1 MGLIIILTS
10 LIIVSFAIA
19 ILIKVEINRG
29 DKFAQGIFVQ
39 YGTVIDDDAVEERN
53 GGFGSTNK

>member
-19 ILIKVEINRG
+19 ILIKVEKRKNE
-29 DKFAQGIFVQ
+29 K
-39 YGTVIDDDAVEERN
+39 N
-53 GGFGSTNK
+53 SKNM

>member
-19 ILIKVEINRG
+19 ILIKVE
-29 DKFAQGIFVQ
+29 K
-39 YGTVIDDDAVEERN
+39 EKN
-53 GGFGSTNK
+53 GKNSKNM

>member
-19 ILIKVEINRG
+19 ILIKVEKR
-29 DKFAQGIFVQ
+29 KKR
-39 YGTVIDDDAVEERN
+39 E
-53 GGFGSTNK
+53 K

>member
-19 ILIKVEINRG
+19 ILIKAE
-29 DKFAQGIFVQ
+29 K
-39 YGTVIDDDAVEERN
+39 
-53 GGFGSTNK
+53 NKKTK

>member
-19 ILIKVEINRG
+19 ILIKVEKRKKLNRE
-29 DKFAQGIFVQ
+29 
-39 YGTVIDDDAVEERN
+39 VILV
-53 GGFGSTNK
+53 

>member
-19 ILIKVEINRG
+19 ILIKVEIKKLNRE
-29 DKFAQGIFVQ
+29 
-39 YGTVIDDDAVEERN
+39 VILV
-53 GGFGSTNK
+53 

>member
-19 ILIKVEINRG
+19 ILIKVE
-29 DKFAQGIFVQ
+29 K
-39 YGTVIDDDAVEERN
+39 
-53 GGFGSTNK
+53 NKKTK